1 MNPNP
6 LEFAHEAAV
15 DIYGDFLDEC
25 VVARVAEDRVDPAPK
40 ESTTKI
46 DERPVRLVT
55 ISGKGGWSPD
65 AALAGRWKRNDNISL
80 VDHALSVAR
89 GALMFCLADAI
100 RPWSGESDMDEAKRV
115 GYAVVCIAFLHD
127 IDKDLGLARGAPIDA
142 AAVGER
148 MSRYGIDCFLARHG
162 VRISPDAMRNYIEDV
177 EASQT
182 AKTIAA
188 DDYDRNIA
196 AACRFVGEADK
207 LDGIFTDNAP
217 DGGVEGVV
225 HRLETSVALRRET
238 GLTHWKPV
246 EIHDHIHVFLLDEF
260 QRALSS
266 ACRCEAGCLPLIE
279 VVHDGR
285 LLCLIPR
292 DRAEAIE
299 DRALEDF
306 LSALPYGLRFE
317 INNRL
322 ACKFVGGAAS
332 WRDCKRVAAGAGD
345 WGRCAN
351 LLALPREFAR
361 ERRAEIDALF
371 EVAGMET
378 TWSPLDA
385 AGATAKPA
393 LEFPGGDAGELDS
406 EPAHA
411 LAFLVLAL
419 NHQDAKGRDAAPDAG
434 VRERE
439 LRDTMIARGLHP
451 PAVVEAAPSKD
462 GGRARRVLL
471 ALWAVGEIWRL
482 AERDLDGAQDFFDD
496 VLGESGLAGL
506 WIDGADGRPGLAAGI
521 ADLSGEILQ
530 ALRKRFTAHLS
541 GRPAAQFDT
550 GPRAKHCILCNEPVA
565 AARRVDSG
573 SRAHGVKVSAFSGR
587 DGRNDHLA
595 AAAGDTHL
603 CPVCLAELQLRHAAD
618 APGRGGGYLP
628 PLVSSPI
635 ALGLFGGLAY
645 ERESLQDL
653 SLGLHDL
660 NRLDIKKGQVYR
672 GLDCQTHRIRV
683 ARLEK
688 LPERDVELIAW
699 LHMTLRA
706 ARRLGRPIHIF
717 RGAPRRHPAIF
728 HFDAMPAWLE
738 RLLGGNALRI
748 EQIPA
753 ALDKLELFQS
763 LADLPGL
770 GIEWARQ
777 LADPK
782 TKTELGAL
790 CVAWAHTQDRT
801 ESAGKE
807 RARAIVRLETRKRA
821 LDLLG
826 THGERE
832 MKLRDN
838 PDPLVRLAWLATRIQ
853 KRLGIGDST
862 NKQLLCWKLATDYLP
877 KACRSASTDPDALV
891 LGIAGTLE
899 GELTRK
905 SDAANRKHRDG
916 QSLSEA
922 CIDFARHFFD
932 AVWVDIFRE
941 REPTSRERRRAASI
955 YRFALLEA
963 YRERGISETQD
974 EDTGEGEDAEGKPGE
989 PELEL

>member
-6 LEFAHEAAV
+6 LAFAHRAAV

-25 VVARVAEDRVDPAPK
+25 VVAKVAEDRVDPAPK

-46 DERPVRLVT
+46 DGRPVRLVT

-65 AALAGRWKRNDNISL
+65 AALADRWKRNDNISL
-80 VDHALSVAR
+80 LDHALSVAR

-100 RPWSGESDMDEAKRV
+100 RPWSGESDMAAAKRV
-115 GYAVVCIAFLHD
+115 GRAVVCIAFLHD

-142 AAVGER
+142 AAVEER
-148 MSRYGIDCFLARHG
+148 MSRYGIDRFLARHG
-162 VRISPDAMRNYIEDV
+162 VRISPDAMRNYIEIV

-182 AKTIAA
+182 AKTVAA

-196 AACRFVGEADK
+196 AACKFIGEADK

-225 HRLETSVALRRET
+225 RRLETSVALRRET
-238 GLTHWKPV
+238 GLTRWKPV
-246 EIHDHIHVFLLDEF
+246 EIHDHIHVFLLDKF

-279 VVHDGR
+279 IVHDGR

-292 DRAEAIE
+292 DKAKAIE

-306 LSALPYGLRFE
+306 LSDLPPYGLRFE

-332 WRDCKRVAAGAGD
+332 WSACKQVAARAGD
-345 WGRCAN
+345 WGRYAN

-361 ERRAEIDALF
+361 ARRAEIDALF
-371 EVAGMET
+371 EAAGMET

-393 LEFPGGDAGELDS
+393 LDFPGGDAGGLDS

-411 LAFLVLAL
+411 LVFLVLAL
-419 NHQDAKGRDAAPDAG
+419 NHQDARGRDAAPDAG

-439 LRDTMIARGLHP
+439 LRDTMAARGLHP
-451 PAVVEAAPSKD
+451 PAVVEAAPGKD
-462 GGRARRVLL
+462 GRARRVLL
-471 ALWAVGEIWRL
+471 ALWAVGEIRRL

-506 WIDGADGRPGLAAGI
+506 WIDGADDRPGLAAGI

-541 GRPAAQFDT
+541 GRPAAPFDA

-595 AAAGDTHL
+595 AAGGDTHL

-618 APGRGGGYLP
+618 APGRRGGDLP

-645 ERESLQDL
+645 ERESLQDS

-660 NRLDIKKGQVYR
+660 NRLETRKGQVYR
-672 GLDCQTHRIRV
+672 GLDCQTRRIRV
-683 ARLEK
+683 ARLET
-688 LPERDVELIAW
+688 LPAKDVDLIAL

-753 ALDKLELFQS
+753 ALDKLELFQN
-763 LADLPGL
+763 LAKMPGL

-777 LADPK
+777 LADP
-782 TKTELGAL
+782 KTELGAL
-790 CVAWAHTQDRT
+790 CVAWAHTQDRA
-801 ESAGKE
+801 ESA
-807 RARAIVRLETRKRA
+807 AVRRETRKRA
-821 LDLLG
+821 LDLIG
-826 THGERE
+826 THGETK
-832 MKLRDN
+832 MKLKDN
-838 PDPLVRLAWLATRIQ
+838 PDPLVRLAWLATGIQ
-853 KRLGIGDST
+853 KRRGVGAST
-862 NKQLLCWKLATDYLP
+862 NKQLLCWKIAMDWLP
-877 KACRSASTDPDALV
+877 EPGRFASADRDALV
-891 LGIAGTLE
+891 FGLAGTLE
-899 GELTRK
+899 EELTRK
-905 SDAANRKHRDG
+905 SDAAGRKHRDDQG
-916 QSLSEA
+916 LPEA
-922 CIDFARHFFD
+922 CMDFARHFFD
-932 AVWVDIFRE
+932 AVWIRSFSG
-941 REPTSRERRRAASI
+941 REPTSRERRRAAAI

-963 YRERGISETQD
+963 YRERGIPETSDKDAAESE
-974 EDTGEGEDAEGKPGE
+974 GAEGKPGE